1 MYKANNGI
9 GNTASDA
16 IYEKI
21 PLYLQQLF
29 YSLIDGFRKQTKSKY
44 VIESEFALLDESL
57 KRELNLFSDET
68 SSSPMTLELSP
79 FVKSFCQED
88 QIVVMKEC
96 VWIIAG
102 TELEEIRSI
111 EGAAYRYSETHYFAL
126 SNASKVSLKLY
137 LKRTGDK
144 DYVFIG
150 FEITETSVPVDVE
163 WAAICDEAGWNRNN
177 INNFG
182 LKRGSSTGYI
192 AFKDS
197 FINTVG
203 SNMLTIRVALHFT
216 PHSM

>member
-29 YSLIDGFRKQTKSKY
+29 YSLIDGFRNQKKPKL

-57 KRELNLFSDET
+57 KRELNVFSEET
-68 SSSPMTLELSP
+68 SSSPTTLELSP
-79 FVKSFCQED
+79 FVKSFCEKG

-96 VWIIAG
+96 IWIIAG
-102 TELEEIRSI
+102 AELEEIRSI
-111 EGAAYRYSETHYFAL
+111 EGAVCRYSETHYFPL

-137 LKRTGDK
+137 LSRTGNK
-144 DYVFIG
+144 DNVFIG
-150 FEITETSVPVDVE
+150 FEITETAVPVDVQ

-177 INNFG
+177 NNSFG

-203 SNMLTIRVALHFT
+203 MNMLTIRVALHLI